1 MSEITYAPGI
11 PCWVDLTTPDLPAT
25 IRFYEGLFGWTH
37 ETADEEQYGG
47 YTTFNKGGKPVAAA
61 SPPMPGGEGQ
71 PVVWT
76 TYFATDSIDG
86 SVKLVEDAGGSV
98 LMEPMEVPPHGHM
111 AIFADPTGAVF
122 AMWQAN
128 EMKGAQLTN
137 EPGSL
142 SWNELVTRDV
152 DAAKAFY
159 AAVFHF
165 APDTQ
170 AYGPGEY
177 TMFNLEGKPA
187 AGAMAMGP
195 EFPAEVPP
203 HWRIY
208 FAVDDC
214 DAAVAK
220 ATELGGQVDSPPMD
234 TPAGRM
240 ASLRDPHG
248 AAFSVIKLP
257 AAGAATA

>member
-1 MSEITYAPGI
+1 MSETTYAPGT
-11 PCWVDLTTPDLPAT
+11 PCWVDLSSPDLPAT
-25 IRFYEGLFGWTH
+25 IRFYEGLFGWTS
-37 ETADEEQYGG
+37 ETASEEQYGG
-47 YTTFNKGGKPVAAA
+47 YTTFSKDGKAVAAA
-61 SPPMPGGEGQ
+61 SPLQGDGQ
-71 PVVWT
+71 PPAWT
-76 TYFATDSIDG
+76 TYFATDNIEG
-86 SVKLVEDAGGSV
+86 SVKLIQDAGGAV
-98 LMEPMEVPPHGHM
+98 LVEPMDVAPHGRM
-111 AIFADPTGAVF
+111 AIFADPAGAVF
-122 AMWQAN
+122 ALWQAN

-142 SWNELVTRDV
+142 TWNELLTRDI
-152 DAAKAFY
+152 DGAKAFY
-159 AAVFHF
+159 QAVFHF

-170 AYGPGEY
+170 QYGPGEY
-177 TMFNLEGKPA
+177 TMFNLDGKGV

-195 EFPAEVPP
+195 EFPSEVPP
-203 HWRIY
+203 HWKIY

-248 AAFSVIKLP
+248 AAFAVIKTQP
-257 AAGAATA
+257 ME